1 MFVWIFYIFAKYLQ
15 TIMIIFTKFIKMRN
29 FRNYEMWKVSIK
41 LSTEVY
47 KLVQTFPIYET
58 YGLGGQL
65 RRAVV
70 SIASNIAEGA
80 GRASEKDFAHFLQ
93 ISLGSAHEVETQ
105 LHIAHQLGYI
115 TQEKLNQLLVDITS
129 IEKQLYEMIQRM
141 THPQKH

>member
-1 MFVWIFYIFAKYLQ
+1 
-15 TIMIIFTKFIKMRN
+15 MRN
-29 FRNYEMWKVSIK
+29 FRNYEMWKESIK
-41 LSTEVY
+41 LSTKVY
-47 KLVQTFPIYET
+47 KLVQNFPVYET

-93 ISLGSAHEVETQ
+93 VSLGSAHEVETQ

-115 TQEKLNQLLVDITS
+115 TQDDLNHLLMDITS
-129 IEKQLYEMIQRM
+129 IEKQLYEMIQRL
-141 THPQKH
+141 THSKKLYPC

>member
-1 MFVWIFYIFAKYLQ
+1 
-15 TIMIIFTKFIKMRN
+15 MRN
-29 FRNYEMWKVSIK
+29 FRNYGMWKESIK
-41 LSTEVY
+41 ISTEVH
-47 KLVQTFPIYET
+47 KLVQKFPIYET

-80 GRASEKDFAHFLQ
+80 GRTSEKDFAHFLQ

-115 TQEKLNQLLVDITS
+115 TQEKLNQLLADITS
-129 IEKQLYEMIQRM
+129 IEKQLYEMIQLM
-141 THPQKH
+141 THPKKH

>member
-47 KLVQTFPIYET
+47 KLVQKFPVYET

-80 GRASEKDFAHFLQ
+80 GRTSEKDFAHFLQ

>member
-1 MFVWIFYIFAKYLQ
+1 
-15 TIMIIFTKFIKMRN
+15 MRN
-29 FRNYEMWKVSIK
+29 FRNYEMWKESIK

-47 KLVQTFPIYET
+47 KLVQKFPIYET

-80 GRASEKDFAHFLQ
+80 GRTSEKDFAYFLQ
-93 ISLGSAHEVETQ
+93 VSLGSAHEVETQ

-115 TQEKLNQLLVDITS
+115 TQENLNHLLMDITS
-129 IEKQLYEMIQRM
+129 IEKQLHEMIQRM
-141 THPQKH
+141 THSKKH